1 MEHAHVIGTALPENS
16 VRKIAKAA
24 QPPRSSPRA
33 TTPKAENPIAVTQT
47 VAGRTCPGLVR
58 LPAPE
63 TLRQTGTAA
72 SKRNS
77 DESGRTATIV
87 PIAPDD
93 TIADIGCQLDLVL
106 GL

>member
-1 MEHAHVIGTALPENS
+1 MEHAHVIGTALPKNS

-33 TTPKAENPIAVTQT
+33 TTPKAENPIAITQT

-63 TLRQTGTAA
+63 TLHECGLAA
-72 SKRNS
+72 YSRMIFTRSRSAVGYKLTSK
-77 DESGRTATIV
+77 I
-87 PIAPDD
+87 P
-93 TIADIGCQLDLVL
+93 
-106 GL
+106 